1 MKAEHKNFIYNIIY
15 QVFLYI
21 VPLVLTPYISRVLG
35 ANNIGIYSYAYSI
48 VYYFMLFT
56 MLGINNYGSRNIAKL
71 SNNKEKY
78 SKKFWSI
85 YFLQLILGTVMF
97 LLYNLFHVFI
107 IKKYSLIFI
116 INNFFLLS
124 AIFDINWLYFGLE
137 KFKITIVRN
146 TIIKICTLFFVF
158 FLVKNNSDL
167 WKYTLIMSLSTLVSQ
182 LYLFLILHKYVYF
195 RKVTKINIFSNF
207 KECIILFIPVL
218 AYSIYRVMDKTMI
231 GTFSSTLELG
241 YYENA
246 EKIINIPISFI
257 TALGTVMLSHMS
269 KIDKA
274 NHLQIKKEINASF
287 KLCMCFVVP
296 MVVGLLIV
304 GKDFAIVYFGQE
316 FEKSGIIIMLLSFT
330 ILFSGIA
337 NVIRTNYLIP
347 FELDKIYVTSTIL
360 GAIMNLIANIIF
372 IPKYGAFG
380 ACIGTLLAE
389 FMVMFYQFI
398 KVRNDIDSKY
408 IIKCLINYIFKSLFI
423 IIPLIAIKL
432 LIPNLMIRIIIQ
444 VVISVIFYF
453 VINYNYIIYEFLGVK
468 KNGKK
473 RIKTDD

>member
-1 MKAEHKNFIYNIIY
+1 MKTENKNFIYNIIY
-15 QVFLYI
+15 QLFLYI

-35 ANNIGIYSYAYSI
+35 ANNIGIYSYTYSI

-71 SNNKEKY
+71 SKNKEEY

-85 YFLQLILGTVMF
+85 YFLQLTLGIVMF

-146 TIIKICTLFFVF
+146 TIIKICSLFFVF
-158 FLVKNNSDL
+158 LLVKNNFDL
-167 WKYTLIMSLSTLVSQ
+167 WKYTLIMSLSTLGSQ

-195 RKVTKINIFSNF
+195 RKVTKIEIFSNL

-257 TALGTVMLSHMS
+257 TALGTVMLPHMS
-269 KIDKA
+269 KIDKT
-274 NHLQIKKEINASF
+274 NNLEIKKEINASF

-296 MVVGLLIV
+296 IVVGLLIV

-316 FEKSGIIIMLLSFT
+316 FENSGIIIMLLSFT

-389 FMVMFYQFI
+389 FMVMFYQFV
-398 KVRNDIDSKY
+398 KVRNDVDSKY
-408 IIKCLINYIFKSLFI
+408 FIKCLFNYIYKSIFI
-423 IIPLIAIKL
+423 IIPLMIIKL
-432 LIPNLMIRIIIQ
+432 IISNLMLRIIIQ
-444 VVISVIFYF
+444 VVISVIIYF
-453 VINYNYIIYEFLGVK
+453 AINYNYIVYEFLGVK
-468 KNGKK
+468 KNEKK
-473 RIKTDD
+473 RIKADN

>member
-1 MKAEHKNFIYNIIY
+1 MLMKAENKNFMYNIIY
-15 QVFLYI
+15 QLFLYI
-21 VPLVLTPYISRVLG
+21 VPLILTPYISRVLG
-35 ANNIGIYSYAYSI
+35 ANNIGIYSYTYSI

-71 SNNKEKY
+71 SKNKEEY

-85 YFLQLILGTVMF
+85 YSLQLILGMFMF
-97 LLYNLFHVFI
+97 LLYNLFHIFI
-107 IKKYSLIFI
+107 IKKYSLIFM

-124 AIFDINWLYFGLE
+124 AIFDINWFYFGLE

-146 TIIKICTLFFVF
+146 TIIKVCSLFCVF
-158 FLVKNNSDL
+158 TLVKTNLDL
-167 WKYTLIMSLSTLVSQ
+167 WKYTLIMSLSTLISQ
-182 LYLFLILHKYVYF
+182 LYLFFILHKYIYF
-195 RKVTKINIFSNF
+195 RKVSKAEIFSNL
-207 KECIILFIPVL
+207 KECMVLFIPVL

-246 EKIINIPISFI
+246 EKIINIPVSLI
-257 TALGTVMLSHMS
+257 TALGTVMLPHMS
-269 KIDKA
+269 KIEKK
-274 NHLQIKKEINASF
+274 NRLEIKKEINASI

-296 MVVGLLIV
+296 IVVGLLIV

-330 ILFSGIA
+330 ILFSGVA

-372 IPKYGAFG
+372 IPKYGSLG
-380 ACIGTLLAE
+380 ACIGTILAE
-389 FMVMFYQFI
+389 FMVMFYQFV
-398 KVRNDIDSKY
+398 KVKNDVDSKY
-408 IIKCLINYIFKSLFI
+408 IIKCIVNYICKSIFI
-423 IIPLIAIKL
+423 VIPLIAVKL
-432 LIPNLMIRIIIQ
+432 LISNLILRIIIQ
-444 VVISVIFYF
+444 VVISVIIYF
-453 VINYNYIIYEFLGVK
+453 AINYNYIIYEFLGVK
-468 KNGKK
+468 KNDK
-473 RIKTDD
+473 